1 MNYLSLFS
9 GIGGFEYGIEQSRY
23 ADKLNC
29 IGFGEIDK
37 YAKNICKKHYP
48 NHVDLGDVTK
58 IRTED
63 LPSFDFLV
71 GGFPCQAFS
80 VAGLRRGF
88 SDTRGTLFFEIAR
101 ILKDKK
107 PKYFLLENVKG
118 LLSHDKGRTFQTIL
132 RTLSE
137 LGYDVQW
144 EIFNSKNHGVPQNR
158 ERIYIKGFLRTRCGQ
173 EILSLRKAGAT
184 VDARQRETEKH
195 IKLHSSL
202 GWQGSEIYDS
212 NGISPT
218 LICGHAG
225 STKIVDEEAQLVR
238 LNEKPENGRD
248 HEENRLYS
256 EEGISPTLTAT
267 KASQIKVGCVDDGEL
282 LFPSTKEGNFFAVTT
297 HHRGM
302 PFSKKIDNYVFE
314 KTNPKIIKDKNY
326 EGYNQNTHVY
336 KTSGLMPTLTTDT
349 RNYISEE
356 ISFDV
361 DNVDN
366 SIQKNGGKVKI
377 VGNVYPSGGQN
388 GIVYDSNGLVGTLGL
403 SSGGKGGEGK
413 KVLVHKEDEPANK
426 IIPVNNGAQNNM
438 IYDENGL
445 NPTITVEP
453 HPTKILLR
461 NNTKKGYAE
470 ASDGDGFVINQYNC
484 RGRVQKESVPTLNT
498 GDGCGAGTFDG
509 YVVRRLTPVET
520 ERLQGFPRNWTKYG
534 ADGSLISDTQR
545 YKCCG
550 NAVTTNVVRDILDT
564 WDMIFD

>member
-37 YAKNICKKHYP
+37 YAKNIYKKHYP

-63 LPSFDFLV
+63 LPTFDFLV

-80 VAGLRRGF
+80 VAGKRRGF

-101 ILKDKK
+101 ILRDKK

-184 VDARQRETEKH
+184 VDARQGKSQKDNSLNWLWTKGRSKKLVDSNKNSLTLTGGGHNSGANQLIVEKC
-195 IKLHSSL
+195 I
-202 GWQGSEIYDS
+202 GSTQKNESVTDE

-218 LICGHAG
+218 LICGHVG
-225 STKIVDEEAQLVR
+225 STKIVDEEPQLVR
-238 LNEKPENGRD
+238 LNEKPENKRD
-248 HEENRLYS
+248 KEENRVYS

-267 KASQIKVGCVDDGEL
+267 KTSQIKVGCVDDGEL

-297 HHRGM
+297 HPRGM

-314 KTNPKIIKDKNY
+314 KTDPKLIKDKNQPKINKI
-326 EGYNQNTHVY
+326 GNIN
-336 KTSGLMPTLTTDT
+336 P
-349 RNYISEE
+349 
-356 ISFDV
+356 
-361 DNVDN
+361 
-366 SIQKNGGKVKI
+366 NGKSQS
-377 VGNVYPSGGQN
+377 GNV
-388 GIVYDSNGLVGTLGL
+388 
-403 SSGGKGGEGK
+403 
-413 KVLVHKEDEPANK
+413 
-426 IIPVNNGAQNNM
+426 
-438 IYDENGL
+438 YDENGL
-445 NPTITVEP
+445 SPTLNCTDYKAPV
-453 HPTKILLR
+453 KILLR
-461 NNTKKGYAE
+461 NNTEKNDRIIKVGNIRPNQKSQSGNVYDEKGLSSTITSDKPLKILLRNNTRKGYAE

-520 ERLQGFPRNWTKYG
+520 ERLQGFPDDWTKTG

-564 WDMIFD
+564 WDMVFE